1 MIDLVYELDD
11 LNLLP
16 RLVPHPS
23 IALLALVRHYFYGVQ
38 LTADHVLGLNDQ
50 AKHPSTQLFGYKVPL
65 FDGLFNLENVF

>member
-23 IALLALVRHYFYGVQ
+23 IALLALVRHYFDGIQ
-38 LTADHVLGLNDQ
+38 LAADHVLGLHD
-50 AKHPSTQLFGYKVPL
+50 
-65 FDGLFNLENVF
+65 